1 MDIVVIA
8 FLTAVGFFIIMVKIG
23 LRKFL
28 KFGAMTDL
36 IITGVITVLFVG
48 TFSGIVTGIIAGI
61 FISFFL
67 TFAKLLSKFSASLH
81 N

>member
-8 FLTAVGFFIIMVKIG
+8 FLTAIGFFIIMVKIG

-36 IITGVITVLFVG
+36 VITGIITVLFIG
-48 TFSGIVTGIIAGI
+48 TFSGMVTGIIAGI

-67 TFAKLLSKFSASLH
+67 SFAKLISKFAVH
-81 N
+81 PN